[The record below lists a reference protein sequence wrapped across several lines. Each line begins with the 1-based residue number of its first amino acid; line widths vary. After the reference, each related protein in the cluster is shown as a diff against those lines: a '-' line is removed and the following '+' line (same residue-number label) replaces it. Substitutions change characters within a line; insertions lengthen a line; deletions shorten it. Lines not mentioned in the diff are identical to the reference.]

1 MIMYIKTRAKFSI
14 LLLVVLILAGCVEEQ
29 NHKNAEDSS
38 GISAEQGGL
47 DRYEGDLPQENASS
61 ATVDYTDEM
70 QETIWKSVADSASLL
85 PLADNETPVSY
96 FERIYPQAAAEAER
110 YIREEYRPFAE
121 NFQEVHGVTKIADAY
136 YQDQRINSL
145 TPGGVFSKN
154 SVCYLVYTLDF
165 SLQVYPGTQPSV
177 AGGMGLDDDGWMS
190 FGLETVLALTLE
202 KDGSPA
208 LAFGEQSDI
217 FPDNEK
223 FFPDEFSVLLAK
235 NQAE

>member
-85 PLADNETPVSY
+85 PLADNDTGVSLSDKGNN
-96 FERIYPQAAAEAER
+96 ESLSATD
-110 YIREEYRPFAE
+110 
-121 NFQEVHGVTKIADAY
+121 FQIVSCI
-136 YQDQRINSL
+136 S
-145 TPGGVFSKN
+145 
-154 SVCYLVYTLDF
+154 SV
-165 SLQVYPGTQPSV
+165 
-177 AGGMGLDDDGWMS
+177 
-190 FGLETVLALTLE
+190 
-202 KDGSPA
+202 
-208 LAFGEQSDI
+208 
-217 FPDNEK
+217 
-223 FFPDEFSVLLAK
+223 
-235 NQAE
+235 